1 MSGARMRIWMDEAAR
16 GVVDESVAKVI
27 KQRFMLAA
35 ARDMG
40 GERAYVPC
48 RASQDSAHMRT
59 ALRLHQLGM
68 SFDECQDAL
77 QVPLS
82 KSTFYRRKR
91 AGDGVSDSQLF
102 EAQREGINAGLK
114 ADHWACEFVYAFG
127 FTGDDE
133 YDDWIK
139 IGYSQS
145 PRDRIKAFLPHT
157 DLAISEV
164 AIVGIPGPAMVIE
177 KAAHEVF
184 ADFRRA
190 GTEWF
195 NRIPGGVDAVASI
208 IDEKCRE
215 KFGSPLYLRR
225 L

>member
-59 ALRLHQLGM
+59 ALRLHEMGM
-68 SFDECQDAL
+68 SFEECQDAL
-77 QVPLS
+77 DVPLS

-91 AGDGVSDSQLF
+91 ATDRVATDEIRDANNNAMMASLKTG
-102 EAQREGINAGLK
+102 EGFC
-114 ADHWACEFVYAFG
+114 DFVYAFG
-127 FTGDDE
+127 FTGDGPE
-133 YDDWIK
+133 DDWIK
-139 IGYSQS
+139 IGYSHS
-145 PRDRIKAFLPHT
+145 PKNRIKAFLPHT
-157 DLAISEV
+157 DLTLSEV
-164 AIVGIPGPAMVIE
+164 AIVGVPGRAGMVE
-177 KAAHEVF
+177 WATHAVYDQYRKQ
-184 ADFRRA
+184 

-195 NRIPGGVDAVASI
+195 NGIPGGVDVVTTT
-208 IDEKCRE
+208 IDEICRE
-215 KFGSPLYLRR
+215 KFGPPVYLRR